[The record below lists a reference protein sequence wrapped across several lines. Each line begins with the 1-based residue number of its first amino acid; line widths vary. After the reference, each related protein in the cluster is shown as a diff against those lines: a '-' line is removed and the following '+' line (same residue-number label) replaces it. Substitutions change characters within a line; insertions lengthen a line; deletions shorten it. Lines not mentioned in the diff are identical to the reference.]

1 MNLVCIEGKS
11 KGQVWEL
18 TGERSLIGRDPR
30 CDIVIKDP
38 RLSRLHAEIICDGKA
53 IVFVDRESQNGS
65 CINGVRVT
73 SRPLLPGDVIRLGYT
88 TLKTVERD
96 LSQEICWDE
105 NAPFVTSAISLDRL
119 TEQAK
124 ESASWAKMGNGIRRK
139 KDQKSDLNTVKLVKN
154 LETIYEVG
162 KTINSIKNLDEM
174 LDEVGKT
181 VLEVFQ
187 SVERLCIL
195 LKGKNGAS
203 RFESKIIKTRDKTQR
218 GPFRVSRSILK
229 KTVED
234 QICILAGDAERDER
248 FVASKSIMSMQL
260 RSVMCAPL
268 ISKGIVL
275 GAIYLDNRKA
285 PNSFDDN
292 DLALLSGLANQ
303 SAVAIENSL
312 LYEEVQKA
320 YHEVILALM
329 NTVDAKDPYTRG
341 HSQRTSRY
349 ALGIAQEMGLSAR
362 ECNRIRTAAELH
374 DIGKIGVGD
383 FIMNKQNALTTME
396 YNSIKAHVLTG
407 ESIVKPI
414 KYLHFA
420 LPMIRHHHEHYNG
433 TGYPDGLKGEKIPLG
448 ARIIGAA
455 DAFDAMTTQR
465 PYNKPLSFK
474 EALGKCASATGK
486 HFDPDVIKALA
497 RFINKTKRNGHE
509 TRAENQQEGLQ
520 EISVNEIGQLGH
532 WPQGSCG
539 GSTGNS

>member
-1 MNLVCIEGKS
+1 MNLVCIEGRS

-18 TGERSLIGRDPR
+18 IGERSLIGRDPS

-38 RLSRLHAEIICDGKA
+38 RVSRLHAEIICDGKA
-53 IVFVDRESQNGS
+53 IIFVDKESQNGS
-65 CINGVRVT
+65 YINGVRVT
-73 SRPLLPGDVIRLGYT
+73 SQPLLPGDVIRLGYT
-88 TLKTVERD
+88 TLKAGEEK
-96 LSQEICWDE
+96 LSQEVCWDE
-105 NAPFVTSAISLDRL
+105 IAPFVTSAISPERL
-119 TEQAK
+119 TEMVMEATPRIK
-124 ESASWAKMGNGIRRK
+124 AGKGKILEKVPKTGY
-139 KDQKSDLNTVKLVKN
+139 NTVKLIKN
-154 LETIYEVG
+154 LKTIYEVG
-162 KTINSIKNLDEM
+162 RTINSIKNLDEL

-187 SVERLCIL
+187 SMERLCIL

-203 RFESKIIKTRDKTQR
+203 PFEPKIIRTRDKAQR
-218 GPFRVSRSILK
+218 GPFRISRSILQ

-248 FVASKSIMSMQL
+248 FLASKSIMSMQL

-292 DLALLSGLANQ
+292 DLALLSALANQ
-303 SAVAIENSL
+303 SAVALENSM

-362 ECNRIRTAAELH
+362 ECHRIKTAAELH

-383 FIMNKQNALTTME
+383 LIMNKQNPLTTME

-407 ESIVKPI
+407 ESIVKPV

-420 LPMIRHHHEHYNG
+420 LPMIRHHHEHYDG
-433 TGYPDGLKGEKIPLG
+433 TGYPDGLRGEAIPLG

-465 PYNKPLSFK
+465 PYNEPLSLRK
-474 EALGKCASATGK
+474 ALRKCASAAGT
-486 HFDPDVIKALA
+486 HFDPNVIKALA
-497 RFINKTKRNGHE
+497 RFINNTIKSGCE
-509 TRAENQQEGLQ
+509 TRAENQ
-520 EISVNEIGQLGH
+520 
-532 WPQGSCG
+532 
-539 GSTGNS
+539 